1 MNESEFAEMLRNEVL
16 GDQPRS
22 VGEALEAADA
32 ATEAPEE
39 LQEAPDEPTP
49 VEPPEQQEP
58 PLRVPDTPEQP
69 RDIPEGQPEPAIA
82 TELEPEPEAG
92 DEGEDTEDDPNVAWA
107 TKKYGSEP
115 TKWAKAAFDM
125 ERHITQLTN
134 EKREAE
140 ELATQWY
147 QYAQQAEAQATQ
159 TQQMGMPLSAQEEQW
174 VETSLTNPLEYAR
187 AAAFN
192 GNIALYNAVLARVA
206 EENHLLASQ
215 IGTQVQMDMQQAAAQ
230 EMQQQNGMQSEME
243 LPVAL
248 AQSFQRL
255 GLDIQSHGPQMSEKL
270 GELGE
275 YHPYV
280 QAILNGDERQRDLA
294 VQAVFDLVRAGTLVS
309 RRVRDET
316 RESQIRREG
325 ELRREAAGVV
335 TGSPHTSP
343 PAAQDPFMQA
353 MEDEWKAR
361 RQWGGE

>member
-1 MNESEFAEMLRNEVL
+1 MNEAEFAEMLRTEVL
-16 GDQPRS
+16 SDQPRS
-22 VGEALEAADA
+22 VGEALEASDA
-32 ATEAPEE
+32 TTEAPEE
-39 LQEAPDEPTP
+39 LPEAPDEPTP
-49 VEPPEQQEP
+49 VVPPEPQEP
-58 PLRVPDTPEQP
+58 PLRVPDEREQP
-69 RDIPEGQPEPAIA
+69 RDTPEGQPEPAIA
-82 TELEPEPEAG
+82 AEPGLEPEEG
-92 DEGEDTEDDPNVAWA
+92 DEGEDTEEDPNVAWA
-107 TKKYGSEP
+107 TKKYGNEP

-125 ERHITQLTN
+125 ERHITTLTA

-140 ELATQWY
+140 ELAAQWY
-147 QYAQQAEAQATQ
+147 QYAQQAEREASQ

-174 VETSLTNPLEYAR
+174 VEQSLVNPLEYAR
-187 AAAFN
+187 AAALN
-192 GNIALYNAVLARVA
+192 GNVALYNGVLARVA

-215 IGTQVQMDMQQAAAQ
+215 IGTQVQVELQQAAAA
-230 EMQQQNGMQSEME
+230 EQQNGAMQPEMQ

-255 GLDIQSHGPQMSEKL
+255 GLDIQTHGPKMSEKI

-280 QAILNGDERQRDLA
+280 QAILGGDERQRDLA

-309 RRVRDET
+309 RRVRDEN

-335 TGSPHTSP
+335 TGSPHTSA
-343 PAAQDPFMQA
+343 PAAQDPFLQA